1 MPWKGVKLL
10 HMHEFPIVNWL
21 GLNWDLSVVITI
33 AVTCLIVLI
42 LSIAGTRNLSVHNP
56 GKLQNFLEW
65 LVEFV
70 HNIISS
76 SMDMKK
82 GKSFIMLGI
91 TLIMFIFVG
100 NMLGL
105 PLVIIT
111 DVESAIPA
119 LGITQADIDAAHAA
133 GKHIGLSWWKSP
145 TADLSVT
152 MGLAFMVIFLV
163 HFLGLTRNTKHY
175 LHHYFEPYAVMF
187 PLHIVEQI
195 SKLLTLGMRLF
206 GNIFAGEVLIGVILL
221 AGVGGIIPLVIWQG
235 FSVFVGAIQAFVF
248 TTLTMVYLSQSL
260 EHKEE

>member
-1 MPWKGVKLL
+1 MKLL

-21 GLNWDLSVVITI
+21 GLSWDLSVVITI
-33 AVTCLIVLI
+33 SVTCLIVLI

-82 GKSFIMLGI
+82 GKTFIMLGI

-111 DVESAIPA
+111 DVTGPIPQ
-119 LGITQADIDAAHAA
+119 LGITKEEYDAAHAA
-133 GKHIGLSWWKSP
+133 GKHLGLSWWKSP

-175 LHHYFEPYAVMF
+175 LRHYFEPYAVMF

-221 AGVGGIIPLVIWQG
+221 AGIGGVIPLIIWQG

-248 TTLTMVYLSQSL
+248 TTLTMVYLSQAL
-260 EHKEE
+260 EKHEEH